1 MPCGHHR
8 GMKMPPKHPPRDL
21 FHRRLRMTVSLYRTR
36 NLRDAV
42 LSFRLATRCRSP
54 AQGLCPAKREDSYG
68 DKSGPKAGS
77 RASSPGEQ
85 AAACDCQRKL
95 VRWAGR
101 ARLPKNSCAGLVARD
116 FTEGNLAA
124 TARHYVVGLGQRP
137 RVTRRWWRA
146 G

>member
-85 AAACDCQRKL
+85 AAACDSQKL
-95 VRWAGR
+95 VSWAERATSTNPAVIKRAYDADSGVYTGCGGSRAILTGR
-101 ARLPKNSCAGLVARD
+101 IRSCCFSEHL
-116 FTEGNLAA
+116 TK
-124 TARHYVVGLGQRP
+124 P
-137 RVTRRWWRA
+137 
-146 G
+146 